1 MPNPQISQT
10 LFERFESE
18 WRQIRESAP
27 EAPKPSLT
35 TPRK

>member
-1 MPNPQISQT
+1 MPNQQISQT

-27 EAPKPSLT
+27 ETQKPSPT